1 MARLE
6 ALRRLPAV
14 SEALDFGCLFCAERR
29 RAVRLP
35 CGHVSTCLECAA
47 ALRRAG
53 KPCMQCGAPAAA
65 CEPGVFWRTYSPE
78 RERERERERDA
89 RTHARARTRV
99 SRSRPHS

>member
-65 CEPGVFWRTYSPE
+65 CEPGVFWRTYSPP
-78 RERERERERDA
+78 A
-89 RTHARARTRV
+89 R
-99 SRSRPHS
+99 